1 MQEKIVQRAHFIFPC
16 KMINLFQDVVAKISQ
31 KMCVLWVDV
40 SPRVMRT
47 KFQNLPQVFWLT
59 GYSRSSKTTDFWDS
73 K

>member
-47 KFQNLPQVFWLT
+47 KFQNPPQVF
-59 GYSRSSKTTDFWDS
+59 
-73 K
+73 